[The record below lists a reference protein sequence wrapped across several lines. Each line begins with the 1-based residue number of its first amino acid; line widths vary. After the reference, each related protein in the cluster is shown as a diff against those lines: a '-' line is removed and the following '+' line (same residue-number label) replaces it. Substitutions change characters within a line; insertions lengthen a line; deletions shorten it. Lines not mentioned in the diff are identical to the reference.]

1 MSDASSTPSSQNTL
15 YDPPDGEAEG
25 LPDKE
30 GEMEL
35 ELDLPRE
42 LAEQLSDVATHL
54 GLSPS
59 IVASRAI
66 DMVCD
71 EVGLVK
77 DRELSSTTLI
87 EKYQTRLDL
96 LHSLDYRLD
105 SPDESSGGQTQE
117 AGADADTYDWDDVD
131 SIIGRVTDAEE

>member
-1 MSDASSTPSSQNTL
+1 MP
-15 YDPPDGEAEG
+15 E
-25 LPDKE
+25 KE
-30 GEMEL
+30 GEVEL
-35 ELDLPRE
+35 ELELPPE

-54 GLSPS
+54 GLSPA
-59 IVASRAI
+59 IIASRAI

-96 LHSLDYRLD
+96 LHSLDYSLD
-105 SPDESSGGQTQE
+105 ANVESPDDGSEDPGPDP
-117 AGADADTYDWDDVD
+117 DAYDWADVD
-131 SIIGRVTDAEE
+131 SIIGRVTDPDE

>member
-1 MSDASSTPSSQNTL
+1 
-15 YDPPDGEAEG
+15 
-25 LPDKE
+25 
-30 GEMEL
+30 MEL